1 MKTQL
6 EHSFITKAHSLT
18 NLFDGTRKMSTFMTK
33 LEKEAQID
41 PLNYDPYKYVG
52 DGFEFFVELF
62 LMLHPC
68 DNRIGVYNYHPTQE
82 DDNGVDGTGINIMGE
97 KCVVQVKYRS
107 NTQYFLTAN
116 QDHLS
121 NMFSDGMLKH
131 DVVSDNKNPK
141 NFRHFVFTTAEGL
154 NFYTDQNMFKSKV
167 KCIGYKDFR
176 KMLDNNVVFWETAL
190 SIVKSLRK

>member
-6 EHSFITKAHSLT
+6 EHSFITKSHNLI
-18 NLFDGTRKMSTFMTK
+18 NLFDGVRKMSTFITK
-33 LEKEAQID
+33 LKNDAQID
-41 PLNYDPYKYVG
+41 PLRYDPLKYVG
-52 DGFEFFVELF
+52 DGFEFFIELF

-68 DNRIGVYNYHPTQE
+68 DNRIGVYNYHPTLE
-82 DDNGVDGTGINIMGE
+82 DDNGVDGTGININGE
-97 KCVVQVKYRS
+97 KCVVQIKFRS
-107 NTQYFLTAN
+107 DSQSFLTMN

-154 NFYTDQNMFKSKV
+154 NFYTDLQSFKSKV
-167 KCIGYKDFR
+167 KCIGYNDFR
-176 KMLDNNVVFWETAL
+176 TLLDNNVVFWETSL
-190 SIVKSLRK
+190 EIVKNLKK